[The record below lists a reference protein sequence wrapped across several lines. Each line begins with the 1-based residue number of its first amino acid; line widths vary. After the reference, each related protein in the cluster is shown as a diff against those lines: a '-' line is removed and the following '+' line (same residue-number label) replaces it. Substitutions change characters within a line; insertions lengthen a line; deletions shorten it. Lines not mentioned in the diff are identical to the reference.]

1 LKRVAANY
9 TGATLNP
16 MIAPQVPHIAILAK
30 APRIDARRSAFD
42 AKALALTVLSVQDV
56 AIATKAPRVDARR
69 FAFEATTVPHITILA
84 KAAGVYARRFA
95 FDAQLLTLAAAD
107 KRGGFEHALLV
118 FGGRGGTSLMVVAH
132 IASPTHTVNEIGAGY
147 AAPWTRRDGRG
158 GAFLM
163 EVAHI
168 ASPTHPLNE
177 TCTLSATPW
186 TFDF

>member
-1 LKRVAANY
+1 
-9 TGATLNP
+9 
-16 MIAPQVPHIAILAK
+16 MIAPQVPHVAILAK
-30 APRIDARRSAFD
+30 AAGIYARHSAFD
-42 AKALALTVLSVQDV
+42 AKALALTVLSIQDV
-56 AIATKAPRVDARR
+56 AIATTAPRVDARR
-69 FAFEATTVPHITILA
+69 FAFDATTVPHITILA
-84 KAAGVYARRFA
+84 EAAGVYAWRFA
-95 FDAQLLTLAAAD
+95 FDAQLLALAGAD
-107 KRGGFEHALLV
+107 KRGGFEHTLPI
-118 FGGRGGTSLMVVAH
+118 FGDRGGTPLMVVAH
-132 IASPTHTVNEIGAGY
+132 IASPAHTVNEIGAGY